1 MRSDR
6 TMSEAARLVTAEE
19 LERFP
24 SDNNRFELVDGRLIP
39 MSPVSFEHGRVVMRV
54 GFLLSRHL
62 HDRPLGEVVAEV
74 GFTLATN
81 PDTVRA
87 PDIAF
92 IRKDRVPA
100 RDERGFFKGPPDVA
114 IEVLSPEDRPGEVR
128 AKTEEYLARGV
139 PLVVVIDPDE
149 KTTALF
155 RPTGHQAILR
165 QETDLLDLNEVI
177 PGFSCRLRE
186 IFE

>member
-19 LERFP
+19 LEHFP
-24 SDNNRFELVDGRLIP
+24 SDNNRFELVEGRLVP
-39 MSPVSFEHGRVVMRV
+39 MSPVSFEHGKVVLRV
-54 GFLLSRHL
+54 GFLLGRHL
-62 HDRPLGEVVAEV
+62 QDHPDGTVVAEV
-74 GFTLATN
+74 GFILARN
-81 PDTVRA
+81 PDTVRG

-100 RDERGFFKGPPDVA
+100 RDSRGFFKGPPDVA

-128 AKTEEYLARGV
+128 AKTEEYLAQGV

-149 KTTALF
+149 KTAALF

-165 QETDLLDLNEVI
+165 QGADLLDLNYVI